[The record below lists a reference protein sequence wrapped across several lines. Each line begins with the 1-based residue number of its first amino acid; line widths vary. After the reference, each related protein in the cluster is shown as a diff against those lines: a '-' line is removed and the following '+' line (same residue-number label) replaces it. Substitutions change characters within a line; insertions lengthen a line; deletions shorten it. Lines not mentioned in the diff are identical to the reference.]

1 MLKLNAQT
9 TALVLIDLQKGIT
22 RLPLAP
28 YTGVQVTATAIALSQ
43 RFRAAGALVVPV
55 QVGWDGSFADMP
67 PRNVDRPIPQ
77 DFPADYSELMEGVA
91 QPGDLRIVK
100 HHWNALHDTE
110 LHLQLRRR
118 GIKTIVIVGIATN
131 FGVEST
137 SRHAWELGYDV
148 IVPQDATTT
157 FSAELHDLAVK
168 HVFPRI
174 ARVTTSDQIVV
185 E

>member
-1 MLKLNAQT
+1 MLKLEPQT
-9 TALVLIDLQKGIT
+9 TALILIDLQKGIAGM
-22 RLPLAP
+22 PLAP
-28 YTGVQVTATAIALSQ
+28 YTGAQVVEKGIALAQ
-43 RFRAAGALVVPV
+43 RFRAAGALVVTV
-55 QVGWDGSFADMP
+55 QVGWCQSYADMP

-77 DFPADYSELMEGVA
+77 NFPADYSELVEGVA

-118 GIKTIVIVGIATN
+118 GIKTVVIAGIATN

-137 SRHAWELGYDV
+137 ARHAWELGYDV
-148 IVPQDATTT
+148 VLPLDATST
-157 FSAELHDLAVK
+157 FSAELHETAVK

-174 ARVTTSDQIVV
+174 ARVTTSDHITF
-185 E
+185 